1 MKLVAGVDSSTQ
13 SCKVTIRDVSTGK
26 IVRMGRSS
34 HPVST
39 QINPERWWN
48 ALLEA
53 FIGAG
58 GLNDVDAISIG
69 AQMQGMICLD
79 EQGRVIR
86 DAMLW
91 NDTSCAP
98 SIDALNEEFG
108 AQHWIRRT
116 GSPLVVA
123 STVAKARWLRDNE
136 PQNAARTAA
145 ICLPHDYLTWR
156 LRGFGPDNPDLSEL
170 TTDRSDAS
178 GTGYW
183 SAEKDEWDEELLEI
197 GLGKRAILPTILGP
211 RDCAGVTA
219 SGLPGIPPGIPLGV
233 GGGDNAL
240 GALALGLEVGD
251 GILSIGTSGTAFA
264 RASSVINDPS
274 GLVSSYADC
283 TGDLLPMAATLNAAR
298 DLDAATRILG
308 RDHDE
313 ISSLARQAA
322 PGAEG
327 VTLLPYFEGER
338 TPYLPTARGS
348 VHGLSLDNANP
359 RNLARAFVEG
369 MVCGLIVGLNAVI
382 DLGIPINRL
391 LVIGGAA
398 RNRAV
403 QQVLTQVT
411 PIPIVIPK
419 PSEYVTVG
427 AAMQAVAAVTGEF
440 PVWEHKERVV
450 KSRGLQPQIMK
461 QHVAAKE
468 ALGYPV

>member
-13 SCKVTIRDVSTGK
+13 SCKATIRDVNTGA
-26 IVRMGRSS
+26 IIRIGRST
-34 HPVST
+34 HPVAT
-39 QINPERWWN
+39 QVNPERWWN

-58 GLNDVDAISIG
+58 GLADVDAISIG

-79 EQGRVIR
+79 KDGRVIR

-98 SIDALNEEFG
+98 SIDALNKELGFEE
-108 AQHWIRRT
+108 WIRRT
-116 GSPLVVA
+116 GCPLVVA

-136 PQNAARTAA
+136 PENAERTAA

-156 LRGFGPDNPDLSEL
+156 LRGFGPENPKLDEL

-183 SAEKDEWDEELLEI
+183 SAEKDCWDEELLEI
-197 GLGKRAILPTILGP
+197 GLGKRVILPKILGP
-211 RDCAGVTA
+211 RDSAGVTGQ
-219 SGLPGIPPGIPLGV
+219 GLPGIPPGIPLGV

-251 GILSIGTSGTAFA
+251 GIMSLGTSGTVFA
-264 RASSVINDPS
+264 RANQVINDPS
-274 GLVSSYADC
+274 GIVSSYADC

-313 ISSLARQAA
+313 ISFLARRCE
-322 PGAEG
+322 PGAG
-327 VTLLPYFEGER
+327 GITLLPYFEGER
-338 TPYLPTARGS
+338 TPSIPTARAS
-348 VHGLSLDNANP
+348 IHGISLDNATP
-359 RNLARAFVEG
+359 RNFARAFVEG
-369 MVCGLIVGLNAVI
+369 MVCGLVVALDAVT

-391 LVIGGAA
+391 FVIGGAA

-411 PIPIVIPK
+411 PIPIIIPD

-440 PVWEHKERVV
+440 PKWEHEYYEVP
-450 KSRGLQPQIMK
+450 SFGSHPEIME
-461 QHVAAKE
+461 QHIAAKK